1 MNPKLTSSSGRQ
13 NKQQQSTIDSVGFNT
28 TVNNTIRVLTT
39 QGVETSHIS
48 GKHNGPG
55 RQIMD
60 KSFYVNLLKSKMSNI
75 TKEISSMKNEV
86 ETINKENNEYY
97 ALTKTYE
104 GVSKEIQNLEGEL
117 ADYNLAGDKFRSNM
131 RAEDIEAVYNH
142 IRMNNKKKRDEIDE
156 LFIEKSQKEDEL
168 NSVEYEISETMRRLE
183 QKLLELEPDQQ
194 MEYEQLREEAQLLSK
209 RIYEVKDEI
218 TKMNVDIVEG
228 EKFLKNNPN
237 KKEAHRLKEQ
247 ILQLNHRKDDLSLQ
261 LNDSGLSV
269 EEWKEKLVSQY
280 KKEADEKIGVDKKI
294 AEAKRILE
302 SYKKSMSEI
311 EKESESTSSVENS
324 KAHNTIVSKDK
335 EYTKYIESFED
346 MKKSNYM
353 IIEYKEETISA
364 MLESYSNKLQNK
376 QNPKSELKSE
386 VEYKKS
392 QVKKSISTLDEA
404 KSQYESLQVKSKR
417 MNELQPTLKQEIKSI
432 QERIERYK
440 LDMNDKFD
448 KVDFQKNYF
457 KNETSKMKDLMVF
470 LDKNKNSYKTLLE
483 PVKYKSKSRL
493 SKLEEMDSYKKL
505 RELERK
511 MQENENYIHSLITY
525 IDSKEKESDYSLLM
539 KECLDLQQEINSEII
554 KKTLSVKI

>member
-1 MNPKLTSSSGRQ
+1 
-13 NKQQQSTIDSVGFNT
+13 
-28 TVNNTIRVLTT
+28 
-39 QGVETSHIS
+39 
-48 GKHNGPG
+48 
-55 RQIMD
+55 
-60 KSFYVNLLKSKMSNI
+60 MSNI

-104 GVSKEIQNLEGEL
+104 GLSKEIQNLEGEL

-142 IRMNNKKKRDEIDE
+142 IRMNNKKKRDEVDE

-168 NSVEYEISETMRRLE
+168 NGVEYEINETMRRLE

-194 MEYEQLREEAQLLSK
+194 IEYEQLREEAQQLAK

-237 KKEAHRLKEQ
+237 KKEAHKLKEQ
-247 ILQLNHRKDDLSLQ
+247 ILLLNQRKDDFSLQ

-280 KKEADEKIGVDKKI
+280 KKEADEKIGIDKKI
-294 AEAKRILE
+294 GEAKRILE
-302 SYKKSMSEI
+302 SYKKSITEI
-311 EKESESTSSVENS
+311 EKESENTSSIENS
-324 KAHNTIVSKDK
+324 KAHNTIISKDK
-335 EYTKYIESFED
+335 EYTKYIENFED
-346 MKKSNYM
+346 MKKSNYL
-353 IIEYKEETISA
+353 IIEQKEETITA
-364 MLESYSNKLQNK
+364 ILESYSNKLQNK
-376 QNPKSELKSE
+376 SNPKSELKSE
-386 VEYKKS
+386 VDYKKN

-417 MNELQPTLKQEIKSI
+417 MNELQPTLKQEIKSL

-457 KNETSKMKDLMVF
+457 KNETSKMKDLMMF

-483 PVKYKSKSRL
+483 PIKYKSKSRQ
-493 SKLEEMDSYKKL
+493 SKLEELESYKKL
-505 RELERK
+505 RELEKK

-525 IDSKEKESDYSLLM
+525 IDSKEKESDYSILM
-539 KECLDLQQEINSEII
+539 KVCLDLQQEINSEII